1 MMLMAWLQKE
11 DWVESMRVTIGWLDR
26 QFQFSERHGI
36 SIPCLAED
44 WDNQSIEQQTAIL
57 ARWEMIRGNIPD
69 HIMRFESKIRIKQQ
83 QLFEEDDFEQSCL
96 INGDIADLAS
106 RINDLNIW
114 FRTQQD
120 LEGDS
125 KMHSG

>member
-44 WDNQSIEQQTAIL
+44 WDKLSIEQQTAIL